1 MRVTPQ
7 ILGGGQENGMR
18 SGTENVASIV
28 GFGKACKI
36 AKERLNEN
44 ISHFETLHS
53 TMLSRVIKEIPHV
66 KLNGHSKKEFSI
78 TFILHSLE

>member
-1 MRVTPQ
+1 M

-28 GFGKACKI
+28 GFGKACEI

-44 ISHFETLHS
+44 TSHFKNFTPQCS
-53 TMLSRVIKEIPHV
+53 KE
-66 KLNGHSKKEFSI
+66 
-78 TFILHSLE
+78 